1 MALTAK
7 QTSMILRFLSHQL
20 SGERD
25 IVKISMLLQEFQGA
39 FESEI
44 PNWRTELSEYL
55 KKEPYGYTA
64 LTVLKKWA

>member
-7 QTSMILRFLSHQL
+7 QTSMILRFLSKQL

-25 IVKISMLLQEFQGA
+25 IVKISMLLQEFQA
-39 FESEI
+39 TFESDI
-44 PNWRTELSEYL
+44 PNWRTELAEQL
-55 KKEPYGYTA
+55 KKETCGYTA